1 MIYVFPTKTYSLKT
15 CESDDLFLSKQVL
28 KIFQAYNV
36 LFTEL
41 RLARLKVFLTCVK
54 FYVINSSGVE
64 SLITILFHISQAH
77 SKQRINTQQ
86 CSFRKVD
93 LSYLQIWVNI
103 YKSCYRTQS
112 DPIHKVVYLFLV
124 QNRTGVLTQFIK
136 CYALFWNCSPTLGQ
150 FGWWMIPLT
159 EWFHI

>member
-1 MIYVFPTKTYSLKT
+1 MIYVFPTKTYIKHVKAMIVFFTKT
-15 CESDDLFLSKQVL
+15 SF
-28 KIFQAYNV
+28 FQANNV

-93 LSYLQIWVNI
+93 LSYLQI
-103 YKSCYRTQS
+103 
-112 DPIHKVVYLFLV
+112 
-124 QNRTGVLTQFIK
+124 
-136 CYALFWNCSPTLGQ
+136 
-150 FGWWMIPLT
+150 
-159 EWFHI
+159 